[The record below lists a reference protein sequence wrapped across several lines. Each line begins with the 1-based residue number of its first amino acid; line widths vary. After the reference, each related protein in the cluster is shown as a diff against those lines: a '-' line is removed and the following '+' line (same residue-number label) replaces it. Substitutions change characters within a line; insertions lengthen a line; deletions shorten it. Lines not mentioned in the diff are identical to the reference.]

1 MCAAISRSEVLQPVS
16 PPRWADGAAEI
27 GVVAAEGETRL
38 SHLYQSDPCRVLF
51 PRPPSK
57 GPFEGAIV
65 TTSGGLVGGDRLR
78 FAVSAGSNS
87 RACITSQ
94 AAEKIYR
101 STGATTEIDIE
112 VTAESGAVL
121 EWMPQETIAFDGSRL
136 KRRTRIDTA
145 PGSTLLAGEIVV
157 FGRIAHGETFT
168 NGLLHDGWRVFRD
181 GTLVWA
187 DALHL
192 EGDIATTIA
201 APVTFGGATAS
212 ATLLYI
218 ADDAS
223 ARIAMV
229 RELIDSIPVD
239 ECRVAASC
247 IGPTLIVRFLGPDA
261 AALRQGCSRLWALVR
276 SEILGFPV
284 ALPRVWE
291 T

>member
-1 MCAAISRSEVLQPVS
+1 
-16 PPRWADGAAEI
+16 
-27 GVVAAEGETRL
+27 
-38 SHLYQSDPCRVLF
+38 
-51 PRPPSK
+51 
-57 GPFEGAIV
+57 
-65 TTSGGLVGGDRLR
+65 
-78 FAVSAGSNS
+78 
-87 RACITSQ
+87 
-94 AAEKIYR
+94 
-101 STGATTEIDIE
+101 
-112 VTAESGAVL
+112 
-121 EWMPQETIAFDGSRL
+121 MPQETIAFDGSRL

-145 PGSTLLAGEIVV
+145 PGSTLLAGEILV

-239 ECRVAASC
+239 ECRMAASC

-261 AALRQGCSRLWALVR
+261 AALRQGYSRLWALVR